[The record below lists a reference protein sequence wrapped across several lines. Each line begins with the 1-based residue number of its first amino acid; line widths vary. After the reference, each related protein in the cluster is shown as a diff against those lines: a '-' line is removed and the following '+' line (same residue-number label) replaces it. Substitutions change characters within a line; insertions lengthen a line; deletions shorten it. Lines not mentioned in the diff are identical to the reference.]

1 MTPEF
6 VINLARKAIETTLL
20 MASPMLLAGLIIGL
34 MVSIFQAATQI
45 NEQTMTFVPKIVAV
59 LLSLLLFAPWLI
71 KIMLAF
77 ARGVFAGIAQI

>member
-34 MVSIFQAATQI
+34 MVSIFQAVTQDI
-45 NEQTMTFVPKIVAV
+45 SCDAEVFLKLLEPTQAEKRVTDDQHVP
-59 LLSLLLFAPWLI
+59 
-71 KIMLAF
+71 
-77 ARGVFAGIAQI
+77 VFSDHGQGLC